1 MSACD
6 DEPQPTAILDPI
18 ATPTSEATSGVPVPT
33 PTSTPVPRPTSTPSP
48 RPTNTPS
55 PTPTSTPLPTSSS
68 TSCRLVKRSAGWD
81 VEGFALDS
89 NRDVGR
95 SLGRKHWRP
104 DLSFDWGR
112 GQVFGDRKDM
122 LLLDATMPIVV
133 HRPEWVWF
141 EIGGD
146 DGFGLY
152 IDDEVVL
159 ADWNNGFF
167 RSFGKYI
174 WMQPGMH
181 ELRLK
186 YYEWT
191 DRAELLFRTSPD
203 VLTWYQAVGCDRSD
217 QARLSASSPSPVVF
231 DGTLLPGIHHSQ
243 KVVVLQ
249 GIDSKI
255 SCEDVRRG
263 RELLRTQRWR
273 NGVPDQP
280 WSESLSTPAPTPDL
294 YSMFWRRHSLVKF
307 LQDRIAGD
315 WEGNVLG
322 FSYSGKYENCI
333 TGKLSSGEAYPFG
346 DYRVFPRYDPMD
358 TCGGVRNA
366 ATKLSSLLT
375 SLHDREP
382 NREIVLI
389 GHSLGGMVAAYY
401 VVEVAP
407 PEIRSRITS
416 IVTIDSPL
424 QGHDFRNPLSV
435 CPEVAQSWQD
445 IRGRT
450 EIVRS
455 VNSIQ
460 STDLAKKFVHLNST
474 AIGGYL
480 AGAHHLRLECAE
492 VSKILGVLIGL
503 VLTGGLDHSC
513 GFYDPVALEEI
524 VDTVRH

>member
-191 DRAELLFRTSPD
+191 DQAMLSFRTTPD
-203 VLTWYQAVGCDRSD
+203 VLTWDEAVGCDRGD
-217 QARLSASSPSPVVF
+217 QARLSASSPRSVVL
-231 DGTLLPGIHHSQ
+231 DSTVLPSSQ
-243 KVVVLQ
+243 LNPRVVVLQ
-249 GIDSKI
+249 GIDSRS

-263 RELLRTQRWR
+263 WELLSTRRWR
-273 NGVPDQP
+273 NGVPYQLVP
-280 WSESLSTPAPTPDL
+280 EGLLTPALVPDL
-294 YSMFWRRHSLVKF
+294 HNIFWRRQHLVKA
-307 LQDRIAGD
+307 LQDNLAGD
-315 WEGNVLG
+315 WEGSVLG
-322 FSYSGKYENCI
+322 FSYSGEYENCT
-333 TGKLSSGEAYPFG
+333 TGRLSSGEAYPFG
-346 DYRVFPRYDPMD
+346 DYRIFPRYDPAD

-366 ATKLSSLLT
+366 ATKLGSLLT

-401 VVEVAP
+401 LVEVAP
-407 PEIRSRITS
+407 PEIQSRITS

-424 QGHDFRNPLSV
+424 LGHQDTNPLSS
-435 CPEVAQSWQD
+435 CLETAQSWQD
-445 IRGRT
+445 IFGRT
-450 EIVRS
+450 EIVRG

-460 STDLAKKFVHLNST
+460 STNLAKRFVHLNST
-474 AIGGYL
+474 PIGDYL
-480 AGAHHLRLECAE
+480 VGAHHLNLECAKGAM
-492 VSKILGVLIGL
+492 SLGGLIGA
-503 VLTGGLDHSC
+503 VLSGGHSC

-524 VDTVRH
+524 VDTLRH